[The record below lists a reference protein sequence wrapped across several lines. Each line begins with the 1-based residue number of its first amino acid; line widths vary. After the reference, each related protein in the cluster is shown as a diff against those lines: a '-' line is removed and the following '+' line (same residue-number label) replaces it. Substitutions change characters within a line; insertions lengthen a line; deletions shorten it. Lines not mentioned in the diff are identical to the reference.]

1 MEKKGKLKI
10 GIFGGSF
17 NPPHIGHLAIANYI
31 CEFDDIDEVWFM
43 VTPHNPLKEESE
55 LMSDE
60 FRLNLMRLAI
70 DGYPKFKVS
79 DFEFSLPRPT
89 YTITTLN
96 KLKEKYPGID
106 FTLIIGADNWQLFNK
121 WKDSDKI
128 INSFEIIIYPRKGY
142 EIDVDN
148 LPENIKVSD
157 APIIEVSS
165 TFIRESMKMGK
176 DMRFFLPQGVYNEL
190 HKISL

>member
-1 MEKKGKLKI
+1 MEKKGKVKI

-55 LMSDE
+55 LMNNE
-60 FRLNLMRLAI
+60 FRLNLLRLAI

-79 DFEFSLPRPT
+79 DFEFSLPRPS
-89 YTITTLN
+89 YTINTLN
-96 KLKEKYPGID
+96 KLKEIYPD
-106 FTLIIGADNWQLFNK
+106 KEFSLIIGADNWQLFNK

-128 INSFEIIIYPRKGY
+128 IESFKIVVYPREGY
-142 EIDVDN
+142 NIERDK
-148 LPENIKVSD
+148 LPENVKITD

-165 TFIRESMKMGK
+165 TFIRESFKEGK
-176 DMRFFLPQGVYNEL
+176 DMRFLLPESVYNEL
-190 HKISL
+190 KNFSF

>member
-17 NPPHIGHLAIANYI
+17 NPPHIGHLTIANYI

-79 DFEFSLPRPT
+79 DFEFYLPRPT

-96 KLKEKYPGID
+96 KLKEKYPDID
-106 FTLIIGADNWQLFNK
+106 FTLIIGADNWKLFNK

-165 TFIRESMKMGK
+165 TFIRDSIKMGK

-190 HKISL
+190 HKISF

>member
-1 MEKKGKLKI
+1 ME
-10 GIFGGSF
+10 
-17 NPPHIGHLAIANYI
+17 
-31 CEFDDIDEVWFM
+31 
-43 VTPHNPLKEESE
+43 EE
-55 LMSDE
+55 
-60 FRLNLMRLAI
+60 
-70 DGYPKFKVS
+70 
-79 DFEFSLPRPT
+79 
-89 YTITTLN
+89 
-96 KLKEKYPGID
+96 LKEKYPDID
-106 FTLIIGADNWQLFNK
+106 FTLIIGADNWKLFNK

-165 TFIRESMKMGK
+165 TFIRESIKMGK

-190 HKISL
+190 HKISF